1 MPRESNEMSPQKP
14 SIEKNMDLS
23 RAALNDLS
31 SSLSSHLLSS
41 EKVLDNFQQKVI
53 SNAKNFAPKPESL
66 PDIKEDQV
74 NEFNTSSDER

>member
-1 MPRESNEMSPQKP
+1 
-14 SIEKNMDLS
+14 MDLS

-31 SSLSSHLLSS
+31 SSLSSHLVPS
-41 EKVLDNFQQKVI
+41 EKVLDNYQQKVI
-53 SNAKNFAPKPESL
+53 SNAKNFAPSAETL